1 MVCYAV
7 PTTAAFILHF
17 VRGKKPSWR
26 DSQRYKSLN
35 LLLFGGAIFGII
47 DHLWNGE
54 LFLVGPNILSDLTL
68 GFAITLAIMGV
79 WGVMVYLEE
88 ISQKSTSKAAN

>member
-17 VRGKKPSWR
+17 VRGKKSSWR

-68 GFAITLAIMGV
+68 GFAITLAIMGL